1 MVKMMDAYLE
11 YAKSKG
17 VSFRTDAENNQ
28 QQSSTESIVT
38 GQVVEKQKE
47 PEWDLDGIIDKE
59 TFMNF
64 DFPYRYEHES
74 NTKGSRVSLLCTE
87 AMLKVGINP
96 TNVDDFL
103 MSSSK
108 IKKYASLGAAL
119 DGEKWESYYRNRLEE
134 ERKSGLRYMLKW
146 MGLYSTIYHEYII
159 LKKEANKVILEN
171 IIIGEDV
178 IRAIINLIDEEQK
191 AGFGRLDQFVIEL
204 IEEQGEQNTKEID
217 NMRNLLDIM
226 NRHLS
231 NKLTLQD
238 IANLK
243 ENVKDWEKDIERL
256 SEMLNNLPDLDLK
269 QAVLDK

>member
-1 MVKMMDAYLE
+1 MDCVYL
-11 YAKSKG
+11 S
-17 VSFRTDAENNQ
+17 
-28 QQSSTESIVT
+28 
-38 GQVVEKQKE
+38 
-47 PEWDLDGIIDKE
+47 
-59 TFMNF
+59 
-64 DFPYRYEHES
+64 
-74 NTKGSRVSLLCTE
+74 
-87 AMLKVGINP
+87 
-96 TNVDDFL
+96 
-103 MSSSK
+103 
-108 IKKYASLGAAL
+108 
-119 DGEKWESYYRNRLEE
+119 
-134 ERKSGLRYMLKW
+134 
-146 MGLYSTIYHEYII
+146 
-159 LKKEANKVILEN
+159 
-171 IIIGEDV
+171 V